1 MTPTI
6 SILRNSP
13 VASELNA
20 AEVELLWALLAV
32 HTYQSGYVIA
42 TPCDAEPDSLYLL
55 VHGCI
60 EVRLQS
66 RQGLRTIHVDNPG
79 ELANIIAFAG
89 GHTSGVCATLHA
101 VGSTQALS
109 LSRIKFEELIY
120 THPSVVYRFSRG
132 IVLYVHHIM
141 RHLNSDLTML
151 NNQIT
156 GTGIEYQMR
165 QDSGAFAGNPLPAK
179 ITACASVAVMG

>member
-1 MTPTI
+1 MTTTI
-6 SILRNSP
+6 NILRNSP
-13 VASELNA
+13 VTTELSDV
-20 AEVELLWALLAV
+20 EVEHLWKLLDV
-32 HTYQSGYVIA
+32 HSYQSGEVIA
-42 TPCDAEPDSLYLL
+42 TPCDAEPDSLYFL

-66 RQGLRTIHVDNPG
+66 LQGLRTIHVVNPG

-89 GHTSGVCATLHA
+89 GHTTGVCATLHA

-120 THPSVVYRFSRG
+120 TQPSVVYRFSQG
-132 IVLYVHHIM
+132 IVLYVHRIM
-141 RHLNSDLTML
+141 RHMNSDLAML

-156 GTGIEYQMR
+156 CAGIDCQMR
-165 QDSGAFAGNPLPAK
+165 QESVALAGNPVPAK
-179 ITACASVAVMG
+179 KTAWSSEAMMV